1 MSALVDCPE
10 LQLPDDDDSDT
21 EDEYLDSNSLLFQS
35 EAPIDIISA
44 GIDVQPTNVVKQ
56 ILAEAGLSIGITDP
70 PSSETD
76 RLRLETDSISTT
88 SSQDISEDPSNYT
101 AVIPDWKEQNM
112 LVFVLSEAGKPIY
125 SRYGDECRLAS
136 IMGVMQALVSFVAA
150 SNDELLSVDAGER
163 SFVFLTRPHLI
174 LVAVGS
180 VAEPKEH
187 LVVCL
192 GYVYSQLLSLL
203 TLQRLD
209 HRFTVQKN
217 LDLRRLLVGDSR
229 LISSIVE
236 FVEDSFAAFLQS
248 VSYLPLAPAARD
260 ACSQIISQSVKS
272 RVVVFGLLLHRNH
285 LVSLVRMKGHELH
298 PADIHLIINLVCS
311 SQSLKSVQTHWI
323 PICLPKFDANGFLY
337 ANIAFLDNH
346 TSSVLLS
353 VDSTQFYALEEAKD
367 AIFDRLKS
375 TNGGEYVTAI
385 TTTQFPSVRDIGV
398 PELRHLVCKYLPTSQ
413 YVATEWTVPYLD
425 PPSDGA
431 SCSVSGDSQISETS
445 ALRAKILQAYRRMYC
460 RLHSR
465 RYNIRLIYQSTP
477 TEVFFAWKTD
487 VFEIYCTLDPL
498 TTKTAISEIRKTL
511 LKWIT
516 SRKQYLFCLTAPTF

>member
-367 AIFDRLKS
+367 AIFD
-375 TNGGEYVTAI
+375 
-385 TTTQFPSVRDIGV
+385 
-398 PELRHLVCKYLPTSQ
+398 
-413 YVATEWTVPYLD
+413 
-425 PPSDGA
+425 
-431 SCSVSGDSQISETS
+431 
-445 ALRAKILQAYRRMYC
+445 
-460 RLHSR
+460 SR
-465 RYNIRLIYQSTP
+465 
-477 TEVFFAWKTD
+477 
-487 VFEIYCTLDPL
+487 C
-498 TTKTAISEIRKTL
+498 
-511 LKWIT
+511 
-516 SRKQYLFCLTAPTF
+516 C